1 MIGEDAHEDVCVLGA
16 GSWGTALGHL
26 LASNGHRVMLWAHDP
41 EVATEIR
48 SSSTNDKYL
57 PDVSLARSMDARS
70 EIEAALE
77 GATVVVSATP
87 SHAVREVFEEARPAF
102 PKSALV
108 VSGSKGIETETGL
121 RMSQVI
127 AASLEGRTSGRI
139 AVLSGPSF
147 AAELVRGLPTA
158 AAAAAERPEDA
169 DRCQR
174 LFQSDHFRVYT
185 QSDVIGTEL
194 GGALKN
200 VIAIAAGISDGLEL
214 GSNARAALLT
224 RGLAELVRLTVA
236 RGGEETTL
244 SGLAG
249 VGDLILTCT
258 GGLSR
263 NRRFGLAIGGGASLD
278 EALEQVE
285 QVVEG
290 IPTTRAARR
299 LARENGVEMP
309 IVDAV
314 YSILFEEVEPR
325 EALAELMAREPK
337 PERWS

>member
-1 MIGEDAHEDVCVLGA
+1 MSGDGERICVVGA
-16 GSWGTALGHL
+16 GSWGTALGDV
-26 LASNGHRVMLWAHDP
+26 LARNGHEVSLWAHDP
-41 EVATEIR
+41 AVAREIR
-48 SSSTNDKYL
+48 DASTNAKYL
-57 PDVSLARSMDARS
+57 PGATLAAGVDAEAAMDR
-70 EIEAALE
+70 ALE
-77 GATVVVSATP
+77 GAAVVVSATP
-87 SHAVREVFEEARPAF
+87 SHAVREVFEEARGAF
-102 PKSALV
+102 PPGALV
-108 VSGSKGIETETGL
+108 VSGSKGIEIETGL
-121 RMSQVI
+121 RMSEVI
-127 AASLEGRTSGRI
+127 ASALAERATEDV

-147 AAELVRGLPTA
+147 AVELVRGLPTA
-158 AAAAAERPEDA
+158 VAAAAE
-169 DRCQR
+169 DREVAVHCQR
-174 LFQSDHFRVYT
+174 LFQNDHFRVYT

-194 GGALKN
+194 GGSLKN

-236 RGGEETTL
+236 LGGEEVTL

-263 NRRFGLAIGGGASLD
+263 NRRCGLALGRGATVE
-278 EALEQVE
+278 EALEEVE

-299 LARENGVEMP
+299 LARANGVEMP

-314 YSILFEEVEPR
+314 YSILFEAVEPR
-325 EALAELMAREPK
+325 QALAELMAREPK